1 MMHTNINR
9 KNVSLS
15 VESTDGGRKSR
26 TNAAQRRAKLERLEA
41 KLEMRQYRMYMG
53 HITD

>member
-1 MMHTNINR
+1 MMHTNASRNS
-9 KNVSLS
+9 VSLS

-41 KLEMRQYRMYMG
+41 KLEMRRYRNYG
-53 HITD
+53 N